1 MDLLAVQGTQDSSPK
16 PQFKSINSSALS
28 VLYRLF
34 RSGLNQIPHKY
45 TVEVTNKFKR
55 PDLRVTEEIWIEVW
69 DIVQEA
75 VIKTIPMK
83 KKCKK
88 AKWLQKGKKKKKR
101 GGGHF

>member
-1 MDLLAVQGTQDSSPK
+1 M
-16 PQFKSINSSALS
+16 NSFFTKCRHKLKGGKTTRPFS
-28 VLYRLF
+28 YD
-34 RSGLNQIPHKY
+34 LNQIPHKY
-45 TVEVTNKFKR
+45 TVEVTNRFKR

-101 GGGHF
+101 GGGIFKNAEMPLRRP